1 MIQFIQHEN
10 IDQKKW
16 DLCIEQ
22 SHFSLVYAYS
32 WYLNKVSPHWHALVF
47 NDYEAVMPL
56 THHKKWGVAYLYQP
70 FFTQQLGVFSR
81 TVPTAELLQTFIQA
95 IPEQFKFAAIQLNES
110 NAAIATEYPV
120 KKAKNYLLGL
130 NKPYSKIYKAYGN
143 QAKRNIKKAQKMGL
157 VIEAITGSQA
167 ISFYQ
172 SNKGHVTKGVKAKHY
187 QLLANLFEAL
197 SNQNKLLVKGV
208 FEANG
213 KMVAAAAF
221 IVHKGRLVFIL
232 GNASHQGREMGAMH
246 YLFDHVIV
254 QFADHSMLLDFEGS
268 EIPGIAR
275 FFKSFGSSKTYYFRL
290 KINKLPWYLR
300 WLK

>member
-1 MIQFIQHEN
+1 MIRFIQHQH

-32 WYLNKVSPHWHALVF
+32 WYLNKVSPQWHGLVF
-47 NDYEAVMPL
+47 DDYEAVMPL
-56 THHKKWGVAYLYQP
+56 THNKKWGTAYLYQP
-70 FFTQQLGVFSR
+70 FFTQQLGVFSK
-81 TVPTAELLQTFIQA
+81 TETTEELLQAFIQA

-110 NAAIATEYPV
+110 NGAISSAYPV

-130 NKPYSKIYKAYGN
+130 NKPYQKIYKSFGS
-143 QAKRNIKKAQKMGL
+143 QAKRNIKKAQKFGL
-157 VIEAITGSQA
+157 SIESITGHKA

-172 SNKGHVTKGVKAKHY
+172 QNKGHVTKGVQAKHY
-187 QLLANLFEAL
+187 QLLTHLFDEL
-197 SNQNKLLVKGV
+197 NSQNKLLVKGV
-208 FEANG
+208 FEPDG

-232 GNASHQGREMGAMH
+232 GNASHVGREMGAMH
-246 YLFDHVIV
+246 YLFDHIIL
-254 QFADHSMLLDFEGS
+254 QFADHAMLLDFEGS

-275 FFKSFGSSKTYYFRL
+275 FFKSFGSTKTYYYKL
-290 KINKLPWYLR
+290 KLNRLPWYIR
-300 WLK
+300 WMK